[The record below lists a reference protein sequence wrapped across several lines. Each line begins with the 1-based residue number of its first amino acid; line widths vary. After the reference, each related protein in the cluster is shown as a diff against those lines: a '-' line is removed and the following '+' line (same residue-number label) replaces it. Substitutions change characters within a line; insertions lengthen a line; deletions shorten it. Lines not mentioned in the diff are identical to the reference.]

1 MNVTLLN
8 GTLAGDATAE
18 AVYDLLL
25 TELAARG
32 HTVTT
37 FVLRDIEIT
46 PCTGCFGCWMRTPG
60 RCVLPKGGHD
70 IAKAVVRSEL
80 TILLTPIIFGGY
92 SSELKKALDHLI
104 MNILPF
110 FTKVAGETH
119 HVPRYEEPP
128 NLLALGALPAMDGES
143 ERIFRALVERNA
155 INFYAE
161 THAVGI
167 FTPAQ
172 LENGARAE
180 LTRLLD
186 HMEAA

>member
-1 MNVTLLN
+1 MNITVLN
-8 GTLAGDATAE
+8 GALTGDATTE

-32 HTVTT
+32 HPVTP

-60 RCVLPKGGHD
+60 RCVLPKGAHD
-70 IAKAVVRSEL
+70 IAEAVVRSEL
-80 TILLTPIIFGGY
+80 TVLLTPITFGGY
-92 SSELKKALDHLI
+92 SSELKKALDHTI

-119 HVPRYEEPP
+119 HVPRYEEHP
-128 NLLALGALPAMDGES
+128 NLLALGVLPAPDAES
-143 ERIFRALVERNA
+143 ERIFRTLVERNS